1 MLVWDQHSVSRY
13 NNCRNPPLIGP
24 IRLQSFVTLLS
35 NIYLLLRATF
45 ELKRKCLLSGNP
57 GWKCDSGVCI
67 PTEWVCDKEYQCD
80 SDNSDEE
87 EGCKLYPGKMY
98 ELSKIQY

>member
-1 MLVWDQHSVSRY
+1 MDQHSVSRY
-13 NNCRNPPLIGP
+13 KKWPKPVEVARFIS
-24 IRLQSFVTLLS
+24 QKVVTLLS
-35 NIYLLLRATF
+35 DIYFLLRATF

-57 GWKCDSGVCI
+57 GWKCDSGLCI

-87 EGCKLYPGKMY
+87 EGCKLYPGNMS
-98 ELSKIQY
+98 ELLKIQY